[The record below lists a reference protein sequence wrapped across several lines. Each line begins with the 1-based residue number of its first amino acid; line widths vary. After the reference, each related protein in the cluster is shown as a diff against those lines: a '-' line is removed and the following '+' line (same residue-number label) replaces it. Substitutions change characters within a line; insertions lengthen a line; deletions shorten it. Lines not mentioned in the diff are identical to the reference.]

1 MGLFGNS
8 YISPLKCID
17 PREASE
23 PLRPLPIPW
32 RGTERLAAVPTLLE
46 FLYCCNGGEIAMLR
60 PTRTSGS
67 FILLFQGCHLFWLHP
82 EVYLKLPDLRHVD
95 AGVLA
100 YDILQKMAANIP
112 DEDTVWWY
120 SFGPSL

>member
-1 MGLFGNS
+1 MVMGLFGNY

-17 PREASE
+17 PSEASE
-23 PLRPLPIPW
+23 PLRPIPIPW

-46 FLYCCNGGEIAMLR
+46 FLNCRNGGEISMLR
-60 PTRTSGS
+60 PTRISGS
-67 FILLFQGCHLFWLHP
+67 SVLLFQGCNSFWLHP
-82 EVYLKLPDLRHVD
+82 EVYLKLPDPRHVD

-112 DEDTVWWY
+112 DKDEEK
-120 SFGPSL
+120 